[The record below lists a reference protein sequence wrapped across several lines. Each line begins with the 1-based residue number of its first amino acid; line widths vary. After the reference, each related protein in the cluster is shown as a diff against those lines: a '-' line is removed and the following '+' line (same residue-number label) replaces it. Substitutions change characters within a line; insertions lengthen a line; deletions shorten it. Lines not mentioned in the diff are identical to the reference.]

1 MISQLKT
8 SASMLVLTGGEG
20 MADTNIG
27 TRNVWPYYSQ
37 DNVQRAGTG
46 DKSKLGKDEFLKIL
60 ITQLKNQD
68 PMQPLQDKEFI
79 AQMAQFTS
87 VEQLTNMA
95 NELKFMRQSLGF
107 ASSLIGKSVTWS
119 LKSDNGQ
126 EVSNSGLVEAIKV
139 RNGEQ
144 LAIINGQEVSL
155 DRISKITNPEETP

>member
-1 MISQLKT
+1 
-8 SASMLVLTGGEG
+8 

-37 DNVQRAGTG
+37 ENVQRAGSG
-46 DKSKLGKDEFLKIL
+46 DKNKLGKDEFLKIL

-107 ASSLIGKSVTWS
+107 ASSLIGKNVTWS
-119 LKSDNGQ
+119 LKNDKGQ
-126 EVSNSGLVEAIKV
+126 EVANSGLVEAIKV

-144 LAIINGQEVSL
+144 LAVINGQEISL